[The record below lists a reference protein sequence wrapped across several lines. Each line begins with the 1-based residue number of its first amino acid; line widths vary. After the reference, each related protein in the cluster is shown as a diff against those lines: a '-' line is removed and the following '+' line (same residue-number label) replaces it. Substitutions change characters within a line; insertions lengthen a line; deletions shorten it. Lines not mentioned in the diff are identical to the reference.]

1 MEPVSRRQFIAQGA
15 ATATLMSP
23 ALAASAPLGTS
34 QETAPMR
41 LGMLGMWHSHAEGIV
56 NRVAENPKE
65 FTLVGFHD
73 PDPEVVAEKRKRWE
87 PKIPGFKLF
96 DKPEHL
102 LAEKLDGV
110 VVDGQVTDNLKH
122 ARMALESGRPV
133 MLEKPAGLNLEEHR
147 KLIDLAKEKKLHVQM
162 IYLFRYM
169 TAVREMIGRA
179 KKSEF
184 GRVYE
189 FRARLPKALGDYKR
203 NVWEVA
209 RYKGG
214 IFFEMAGHVIDM
226 MVAILGKPSSA
237 APFLAHHHQ
246 AEPATFIDNGV
257 GIFGYERAWGIIE
270 VPALEVAPHQ
280 RRIEVYGTEGAC
292 VIPHLGS
299 GHLANKN
306 VQPIEITRKGA
317 AWERIDLPAQQLQIM
332 DLREFAAVV
341 AGKKAPDYSMDHDL
355 AVQEALLRSSA
366 MA

>member
-1 MEPVSRRQFIAQGA
+1 MDLTRRQFFVHGA
-15 ATATLMSP
+15 ATASLLSP
-23 ALAASAPLGTS
+23 ALASQDAP
-34 QETAPMR
+34 PMR
-41 LGMLGMWHSHAEGIV
+41 LGMLGMWHSHADGIV
-56 NRVAENPKE
+56 SRVAENPRE
-65 FTLVGFHD
+65 FALVGFHD

-87 PKIPGFKLF
+87 PKIPGFRLF
-96 DKPEHL
+96 EKPEQL

-122 ARMALESGRPV
+122 ARMALERGLPV
-133 MLEKPAGLNLEEHR
+133 MLEKPAGVSLDEHR
-147 KLIDLAKEKKLHVQM
+147 SLIELAREKKLHVQM

-169 TAVREMIGRA
+169 SAVREMLARA
-179 KKSEF
+179 KKNEF
-184 GRVYE
+184 GKVYE
-189 FRARLPKALGDYKR
+189 FRARLPKALADYKR
-203 NVWEVA
+203 NVYEVS

-226 MVAILGKPSSA
+226 MVSILGKPATA

-246 AEPATFIDNGV
+246 AEPAGFIDNGI
-257 GIFGYERAWGIIE
+257 GIFGFEKAWGIVEI
-270 VPALEVAPHQ
+270 PALEVAPFQ

-306 VQPIEITRKGA
+306 IQPIEVTRSGA
-317 AWERIDLPAQQLQIM
+317 AWERIELPAQTLQIL

-341 AGKKAPDYSMDHDL
+341 AGKKAPDFSMDHDL
-355 AVQEALLRSSA
+355 AVHEALLKSSA